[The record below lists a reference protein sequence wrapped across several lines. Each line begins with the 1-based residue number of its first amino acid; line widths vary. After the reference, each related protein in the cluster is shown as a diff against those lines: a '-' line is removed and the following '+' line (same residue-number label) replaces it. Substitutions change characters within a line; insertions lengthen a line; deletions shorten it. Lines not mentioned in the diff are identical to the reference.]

1 MSKAIIKQFHFKR
14 SRIVLSIILVY
25 LVAACS
31 DFDNGTSSISVRPA
45 GGENTEVSSTN
56 ELGFDPITGLALADK
71 TSLVL
76 PVTTDISVN
85 RGASTA
91 PVLASATGGSAQ
103 ASAAST
109 ELMVSTQSQPV
120 ATASV
125 SITDPVL
132 QDVTQAAQISQAG
145 NSDSLRKATVVPT
158 LFAGTSIGNSIEITE
173 PLSIK
178 RTNYPMQLGR
188 YFAKG
193 EYKEGVQVAFN
204 GTSLLTQVDVKNR
217 WPDGSIKFAVIA
229 FVVPTIEARSRS
241 TVVFDSVA
249 TNQTARSIGNQ
260 PVLDFAAIGDFAL
273 ELNFGGIKRKV
284 SVSQMAA
291 SLTPVYWTRGD
302 IATTF
307 TLVDHSVERKFDI
320 GSSVNRAVRPSFQVT
335 VWHQLRI
342 AKVRISAETSN
353 VAAFEDDAYDVK
365 LTSTKGSLEQT
376 AYEQFG
382 IKHHAGARWTQTAWL
397 GYELKPLSIKH
408 NVAYLS
414 RTGAIPNFDPN
425 LVVPES
431 QTEATYTKFK
441 ANSQGLFA
449 TGLWTKYMPAPGGRD
464 DIAIFPSWGIDAAI
478 TGDHRLLELADKQA
492 ELAGAWPMHFRE
504 GAATKKFDKAGA
516 HNALG
521 LPISLY
527 GRPSLNIS
535 IENRFMRDSY
545 IRPDDQIKFGVSA
558 TNNGWIPD
566 GSHQPAPYFLPYIF
580 SGDPWFLEQ
589 MQFWASWGAYLAS
602 IDLSSGFYGRGPLL
616 TSGQLSGDIRSQAW
630 ILRNRVAAA
639 VFSPDGSKEK
649 QYFDELTQSAITIAE
664 AIRDIRG
671 AGNEGSA
678 EWNWGASTGRNGF
691 YPVVGISPL
700 RAWDTGNTGFAIPYH
715 NIDPT
720 KIEKGFAPFQMSY
733 MIIALDHVKYLG
745 YPSEK
750 LLDWAA
756 PFVTVPLAKPTTA
769 NLIGMFAI
777 PWIAVNPSRN
787 LRSWDEVLSYIPD
800 PTYPQTF
807 ANQWINSVDGM
818 PLIMTAATA
827 TVANHP
833 GGQAAWTWVDQNWR
847 KARTTPVSSRWA
859 IIPRR

>member
-1 MSKAIIKQFHFKR
+1 MSKAIIKQFPFKR
-14 SRIVLSIILVY
+14 SRIVFSILLVC
-25 LVAACS
+25 LASACS
-31 DFDNGTSSISVRPA
+31 DFERGDSKIVVRPESVESA
-45 GGENTEVSSTN
+45 DVRVADSIQI
-56 ELGFDPITGLALADK
+56 DPITGLEQIVDK
-71 TSLVL
+71 ARGGVRGSNSLVEL
-76 PVTTDISVN
+76 SS
-85 RGASTA
+85 GASVA
-91 PVLASATGGSAQ
+91 PVLASATGG
-103 ASAAST
+103 ASADNTGRT
-109 ELMVSTQSQPV
+109 ETVTNPTSQLV
-120 ATASV
+120 AAT
-125 SITDPVL
+125 TPDPVL
-132 QDVTQAAQISQAG
+132 QESTQVSQLG
-145 NSDSLRKATVVPT
+145 NPDSSRKASVLPA
-158 LFAGTSIGNSIEITE
+158 LFAGTSVGNSIEITE

-193 EYKEGVQVAFN
+193 EYKEGVQVTFN
-204 GTSLLTQVDVKNR
+204 GIALPTQVDVKNR

-229 FVVPTIEARSRS
+229 FVVPTIEARSRA
-241 TVVFDSVA
+241 TIAFDSVA
-249 TNQTARSIGNQ
+249 LNSAARPTSNQ
-260 PVLDFAAIGDFAL
+260 PVIDFAAIGDVAL
-273 ELNFGGIKRKV
+273 ELNFGGVRRKV
-284 SVSQMAA
+284 SVSQMAG
-291 SLTPVYWTRGD
+291 SLLPVYWTKGD

-307 TLVDHSVERKFDI
+307 TLVDHSIERRFDL
-320 GSSVNRAVRPSFQVT
+320 GSSANRAVRPSFQVT
-335 VWHQLRI
+335 VWHQLRV
-342 AKVRISAETSN
+342 AKVRVTAETSN
-353 VAAFEDDAYDVK
+353 VAAFEDDAYDVRIANI
-365 LTSTKGSLEQT
+365 KGTTEQT
-376 AYEQFG
+376 SFEQIG
-382 IKHHAGARWTQTAWL
+382 VKHHAGARWTQVSWL

-408 NVAYLS
+408 NIAYLS
-414 RTGAIPNFDPN
+414 RTGAVPNFDPN
-425 LVVPES
+425 LVVPEA
-431 QTEATYTKFK
+431 QIEATYTKSK
-441 ANSQGLFA
+441 AASQGLFA

-504 GAATKKFDKAGA
+504 GLASKKYDKAST

-527 GRPSLNIS
+527 ARPSLNIS

-545 IRPDDQIKFGVSA
+545 IRPDDQIKFGVSV

-566 GSHQPAPYFLPYIF
+566 GSHQPAPYFLPY
-580 SGDPWFLEQ
+580 L
-589 MQFWASWGAYLAS
+589 FWASWGAYLAS
-602 IDLSSGFYGRGPLL
+602 IDLSSGFYGRGPVL

-639 VFSPDGSKEK
+639 VFSPDNSKEK
-649 QYFDELTQSAITIAE
+649 QYFDELIQSAITIAE

-671 AGNEGSA
+671 AGKEGSA
-678 EWNWGASTGRNGF
+678 EWNWGASTGRSGF
-691 YPVVGISPL
+691 YPGVGVSPL
-700 RAWDTGNTGFAIPYH
+700 RAWDSGNTGFAIPSH
-715 NIDPT
+715 NIDPA

-745 YPSEK
+745 YPSER

-756 PFVTVPLAKPTTA
+756 PFVTVPLSKPATA

-787 LRSWDEVLSYIPD
+787 LGSWDEVLSYVPD

-807 ANQWINSVDGM
+807 AKQWINSVDGM

-833 GGQAAWTWVDQNWR
+833 GGQAAWGWVDENWR
-847 KARTTPVSSRWA
+847 KVRTTPVSSRWA